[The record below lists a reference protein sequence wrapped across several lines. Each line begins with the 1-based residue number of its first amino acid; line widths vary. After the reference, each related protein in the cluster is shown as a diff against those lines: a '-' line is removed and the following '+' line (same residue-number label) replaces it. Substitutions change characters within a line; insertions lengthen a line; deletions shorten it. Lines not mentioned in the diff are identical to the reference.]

1 LGIPGLLRKMYV
13 DLTVNPWLWL
23 RAHVNWLCMFLVVA
37 ASMMGCNFSRSLRK
51 KVECPVSIFFRSIG
65 MVWFSDCRVVVQRDG
80 SLELASH
87 IHFVRRAQF
96 WS

>member
-1 LGIPGLLRKMYV
+1 MSLI
-13 DLTVNPWLWL
+13 
-23 RAHVNWLCMFLVVA
+23 VA
-37 ASMMGCNFSRSLRK
+37 ARVMGCSFSRSLRK
-51 KVECPVSIFFRSIG
+51 KVECPVGIFSRSIG
-65 MVWFSDCRVVVQRDG
+65 MVWFSDCSVVAQRDG